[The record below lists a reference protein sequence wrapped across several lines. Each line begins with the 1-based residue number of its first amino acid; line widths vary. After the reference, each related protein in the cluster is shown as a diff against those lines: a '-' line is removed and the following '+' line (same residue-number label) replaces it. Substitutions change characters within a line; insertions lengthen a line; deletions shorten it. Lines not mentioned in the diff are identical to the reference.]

1 MTVKLHG
8 AFKNLEVF
16 KQNQMA
22 LREHLLRTKFAAGLM
37 PLDKKVGTVLMIFD
51 ADATKYLADN
61 LQTTS
66 APIARRLFDKPNL
79 DFFVQKFNNVRLS
92 LVIEG

>member
-8 AFKNLEVF
+8 AFGNLEVI

-22 LREHLLRTKFAAGLM
+22 LREHLLITKFAGGLI

-51 ADATKYLADN
+51 ADATKYLAN
-61 LQTTS
+61 SLS
-66 APIARRLFDKPNL
+66 PGAGGRAFMKSNL
-79 DFFVQKFNNVRLS
+79 DFWVQKFNNVKIS
-92 LVIEG
+92 LVIED